1 MRAYEFDTKADINVD
16 KANSKIFQFKFESFP
31 SM

>member
-1 MRAYEFDTKADINVD
+1 MWAYELDTNADINVD